1 MKRYLRGRAGNVV
14 WWALVIYM
22 VFLPLAALTT
32 DVPRFFTM
40 RTTLLSAASAAGE
53 AAARCIDVRHYQNS
67 GETRLDMTCV
77 RAVSRRHFDGVTA
90 TFKRNY
96 YSFSL
101 DRVTVDEA
109 ADAVWVSASG
119 STRFLWGVLPS
130 PTAHVRIETKYRMSR
145 SN

>member
-22 VFLPLAALTT
+22 VFLPLASLAT

-53 AAARCIDVRHYQNS
+53 AAARCVDVPHYQDT
-67 GETRLDMTCV
+67 GETRLNLSCV
-77 RAVSRRHFDGVTA
+77 RTVSRQHFDGVTA
-90 TFKRNY
+90 PFKRGY

-101 DRVTVDEA
+101 DRVTVDER
-109 ADAVWVSASG
+109 ADAVWVSATG

-130 PTAHVRIETKYRMSR
+130 PVAHVKIETKYRMSR
-145 SN
+145 SH